1 MNEALREEHFQ
12 RITDKKARIVYDY
25 LCDACEKRPDGM
37 TDPDQM
43 LVADVAYIEQV
54 KIKLVED
61 IAARGIGKEVH
72 NGRQTYWQDNKSL
85 GHFRAYC
92 DQHRKLLAELRLTPN
107 GRKAANVPID
117 DDFDKFPD

>member
-1 MNEALREEHFQ
+1 MNEALRENHFR
-12 RITDKKARIVYDY
+12 RITDDKARSVYDY
-25 LCDACEKRPDGM
+25 LCDACEKRTDGM

-54 KIKLVED
+54 KGKLVDD
-61 IAARGIGKEVH
+61 IAARGVVKEVH

-85 GHFRAYC
+85 GNFRAYS
-92 DQHRKLLAELRLTPN
+92 DQQRKLLAELRLTPN
-107 GRKAANVPID
+107 GRKAANISID